1 MKKGILLMLAM
12 WFLLCV
18 SGVAQNVG
26 GNVTLAAVINPS
38 NWGLDGV
45 ITQIVAALASFIVG
59 FFVKSPRERKAD
71 KKDFNN

>member
-1 MKKGILLMLAM
+1 MKKSILLMVAM
-12 WFLLCV
+12 WVLLCV

-45 ITQIVAALASFIVG
+45 ITQLVAALGSFLVG
-59 FFVKSPRERKAD
+59 LFLKSPAD
-71 KKDFNN
+71 KENKKNN